1 MCPSFPWC
9 PKHVL
14 ILSIGLLGVCVCV
27 CVCATKAIILDPW
40 SPWEF
45 RPVFRAFIWYLYG
58 IIKIEG
64 LLLSMNENI
73 YNKCTKGTLFVLFC
87 IPYKTYAL

>member
-1 MCPSFPWC
+1 MPLLPLVPEARAHF
-9 PKHVL
+9 VYRV
-14 ILSIGLLGVCVCV
+14 IGCVCV